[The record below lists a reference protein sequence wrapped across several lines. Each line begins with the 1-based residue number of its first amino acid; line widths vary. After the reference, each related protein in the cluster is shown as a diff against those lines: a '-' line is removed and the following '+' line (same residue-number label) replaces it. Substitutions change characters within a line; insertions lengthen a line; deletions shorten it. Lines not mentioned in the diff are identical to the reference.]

1 MAQEIAL
8 KMSAIFMPLAQLYN
22 QSSRNGIYF
31 LFEVSTVGSSSNRKD
46 GESQPIAEGG
56 RDVVTNFIS
65 ALREP

>member
-1 MAQEIAL
+1 ML
-8 KMSAIFMPLAQLYN
+8 LAELFN
-22 QSSRNGIYF
+22 KSSRNGIYF
-31 LFEVSTVGSSSNRKD
+31 LFEVSTVGSSSNRKN